1 MKTSGFWYFWWL
13 ERVTWNEY
21 ATEKIS
27 WLKWQKMFIN
37 VEFKNEVINID
48 PLFPKHWIFFNVK
61 VLTSRGQ
68 RPESSVQS
76 LESSIQI
83 LSCRAQS
90 PASRVQY
97 PVSRVQRPESGIQ
110 CPASNSCVQRPG
122 IPVCQS
128 PSTHKQKIV
137 SLESSYNLSI
147 ASGFF

>member
-1 MKTSGFWYFWWL
+1 
-13 ERVTWNEY
+13 
-21 ATEKIS
+21 
-27 WLKWQKMFIN
+27 MFIN

-48 PLFPKHWIFFNVK
+48 PLFAKHWIFLNFK

-76 LESSIQI
+76 LESSIQN
-83 LSCRAQS
+83 LACRVQS

-97 PVSRVQRPESGIQ
+97 PVSTVQRPESSIQ
-110 CPASNSCVQRPG
+110 CPASNSYAQCPG

-147 ASGFF
+147 TSSFFLKSSWIH